1 MFEKWIKIFPSL
13 FSFLLNQVKSVGF
26 LPGILI
32 IFVTIGFRLSGSL
45 QFQEWWALDSFL
57 KSLPGETSDRRI
69 TIIGLNEVDI
79 AQEGYPI
86 PDGEIANLLE
96 ILQGYEPR
104 VIGLDIAK
112 NLAIPELVTTLKKYP
127 NQFAIAKILPEAI
140 APPPG
145 LSSKQIGFI
154 DVINDRDG
162 YLRRVLLGMPCP
174 SCEEYQFSLI
184 IRLVEAYLAA
194 EGISLETGIRDRHAM
209 RLGRLE
215 IPRFR
220 SNSGGYIRSDEGG
233 VQMLLNFR
241 QGQPYGR
248 MLSLQDIKTGNFNP
262 SDIRDRIVIIGMTAI
277 SVGDIKNS
285 IATYS
290 NSLPEGKVYGV
301 EIIAHAVSQ
310 IISGVLDNRPMI
322 YSWSEMSEYVWI
334 VVWGIGGIALASI
347 PRLPWQNFL
356 AVIVAVSALV
366 IVSYTVF
373 LLWGLWLPVIPTAI
387 VLGLNGIM
395 LTPFY
400 YRDRTLR
407 SLLLERQ
414 NTIDRT
420 YDSIHNGPLQTLK
433 LLIRQT
439 KDGNITLEKS
449 LTELENLDQEM
460 RAVYDCLS
468 RQTSSLENTHHTFNG
483 QELDLRSPLPELLYQ
498 VYICTLERDF
508 PHFATIKIKVPTF
521 NTVDEAHL
529 TLEQKRSLCQ
539 FLEEAL
545 CNVGKYAAGVT
556 RLEITYT
563 QQQKR
568 YLLSITDNG
577 KGIDSNHQGRGTKQ
591 AQKLARQL
599 KGTFSRKSR
608 SPKGTICQLTWE

>member
-1 MFEKWIKIFPSL
+1 M
-13 FSFLLNQVKSVGF
+13 
-26 LPGILI
+26 PGILI
-32 IFVTIGFRLSGSL
+32 ITVTIGFRLSGSL

-57 KSLPGETSDRRI
+57 RLLPSETSDIRI
-69 TIIGLNEVDI
+69 TIIGLNEDDI

-86 PDGEIANLLE
+86 PDGKITKLLE
-96 ILQGYEPR
+96 ILQQYEPR

-112 NLAIPELVTTLKKYP
+112 NLATPELVNTLKKYP

-145 LSSKQIGFI
+145 LSSDQIGFI

-174 SCEEYQFSLI
+174 SCKEYQFSLI
-184 IRLVEAYLAA
+184 IRLVETYLAA

-209 RLGRLE
+209 RFETVE

-220 SNSGGYIRSDEGG
+220 ANSGGYIRSDEGG

-241 QGQPYGR
+241 QGKPYGK
-248 MLSLQDIKTGNFNP
+248 MLSLQDIKTGNFNL
-262 SDIRDRIVIIGMTAI
+262 SDIRDRIIIIGMTAI
-277 SVGDIKNS
+277 SVGDIKNTV
-285 IATYS
+285 ATSS
-290 NSLPEGKVYGV
+290 NSLLEGKVYGV

-322 YSWSEMSEYVWI
+322 CSWSEIGEYIWI
-334 VVWGIGGIALASI
+334 VVWGMGGIALASI

-356 AVIVAVSALV
+356 AVIFAISALV
-366 IVSYTVF
+366 IVSYAV
-373 LLWGLWLPVIPTAI
+373 LLFWGLWLPMVPATI

-400 YRDRTLR
+400 YRDRTLQ

-439 KDGNITLEKS
+439 KDGNITLDKS
-449 LTELENLDQEM
+449 LTELENLDREM
-460 RAVYDCLS
+460 RDVYDSLS
-468 RQTSSLENTHHTFNG
+468 RQTSSLESTHHTFNG

-498 VYICTLERDF
+498 VYVCTLERDF
-508 PHFATIKIKVPTF
+508 PHFATIKVKVPTF
-521 NTVDEAHL
+521 NTIDEAHL

-563 QQQKR
+563 QQEKS
-568 YLLSITDNG
+568 YLLRIADNG
-577 KGIDSNHQGRGTKQ
+577 KGIDSDRQGRGTKQ
-591 AQKLARQL
+591 AKKLARQL
-599 KGTFSRKSR
+599 KGQFSRKAR
-608 SPKGTICQLTWE
+608 SPKGTICQLTW